1 MNRLLLH
8 ASLVQ
13 RSAIRYT
20 PAGLPALDFTLKHE
34 SNASQDGQPRKLA
47 FELKALAIGE
57 ATRALNAL
65 PLGAQAVFGGFIAQG
80 RNGRGWI
87 LHVTELT
94 ADPAPGPA
102 DAQNLSAT

>member
-13 RSAIRYT
+13 RSAVRYT

-34 SNASQDGQPRKLA
+34 STVGQDGPPRKLA
-47 FELKALAIGE
+47 FELKALAVGE

-87 LHVTELT
+87 LHVTELI
-94 ADPAPGPA
+94 ADSAPGQT
-102 DAQNLSAT
+102 DAPNPFAT